1 MIGVL
6 SWKRFGVLLILLS
19 ILAGISSNAPGMAF
33 NKITKSPCNG
43 DGLPCNT
50 ENNGNELGDNL
61 TMAGKATIKT
71 SSNSNGG
78 LVMWP
83 KATLL
88 LASNQLR
95 KGRVRMQ
102 TQRH

>member
-78 LVMWP
+78 LGDV
-83 KATLL
+83 AQSN
-88 LASNQLR
+88 LASGLKPVKERPSPNA
-95 KGRVRMQ
+95 
-102 TQRH
+102 